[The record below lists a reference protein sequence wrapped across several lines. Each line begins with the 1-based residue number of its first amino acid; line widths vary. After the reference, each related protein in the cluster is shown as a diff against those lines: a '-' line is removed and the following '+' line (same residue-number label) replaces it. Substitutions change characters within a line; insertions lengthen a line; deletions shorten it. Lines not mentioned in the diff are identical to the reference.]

1 MEVITKMA
9 TKAFKSEKIEAIKES
24 LAKAKVVVVTDYRGL
39 SVAEITAL
47 RRELQKEQ
55 SDFAVVKNTLAKLAI
70 KDTQFAGLEELLQG
84 PSGLAL
90 GFGDQTAPAKI
101 LTAFI
106 KKAKKSEIKGAVLDG
121 KVFFPKDVARLA
133 ELPSK
138 EQLYAKMLGCVN
150 SPATGLVNTVS
161 GVARALVTAMDAVRK
176 QKESA

>member
-1 MEVITKMA
+1 MA
-9 TKAFKSEKIEAIKES
+9 TKAFKNEKIEAIKETM
-24 LAKAKVVVVTDYRGL
+24 AKAKVAIVTDYRGL

-55 SDFAVVKNTLAKLAI
+55 SDFSVVKNTLAKIAV
-70 KDTQFAGLEELLQG
+70 KDTNFAALDELLEG
-84 PSGLAL
+84 PTALAV
-90 GFGDQTAPAKI
+90 GFGDQVAPAKI

-121 KVFFPKDVARLA
+121 RVFSAKDVAKLA

-138 EQLYAKMLGCVN
+138 EELYAKMLGSIN